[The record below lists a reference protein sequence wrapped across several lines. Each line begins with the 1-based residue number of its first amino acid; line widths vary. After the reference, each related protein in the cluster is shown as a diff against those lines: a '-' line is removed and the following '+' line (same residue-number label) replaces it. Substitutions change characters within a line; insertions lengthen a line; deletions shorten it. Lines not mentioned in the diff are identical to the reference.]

1 MGAWTLYRAMRFD
14 GGPGSLSISNVTV
27 SESGETSVELV
38 GEPGGIEGL
47 MSLFA
52 IHDGYAYVSAYEGN
66 DGILYRLNLRD
77 TNDLQ
82 EIARHPTAGGGDPF
96 FNH

>member
-1 MGAWTLYRAMRFD
+1 
-14 GGPGSLSISNVTV
+14 
-27 SESGETSVELV
+27 
-38 GEPGGIEGL
+38 

-52 IHDGYAYVSAYEGN
+52 INDGYAYVSAYEGN